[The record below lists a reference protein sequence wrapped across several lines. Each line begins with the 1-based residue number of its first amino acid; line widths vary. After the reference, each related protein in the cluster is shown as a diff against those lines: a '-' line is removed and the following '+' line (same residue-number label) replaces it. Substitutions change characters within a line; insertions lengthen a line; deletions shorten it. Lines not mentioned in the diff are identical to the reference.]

1 MLRLL
6 SGVESHGKCYMHW
19 ILYSSSKEG
28 YYILADSD
36 HQVSEAGGRGW
47 GVFGPQPDPKNKGS
61 RSRG

>member
-1 MLRLL
+1 
-6 SGVESHGKCYMHW
+6 MHW

-36 HQVSEAGGRGW
+36 HQVSEAGGGGV

>member
-1 MLRLL
+1 MR
-6 SGVESHGKCYMHW
+6 W

-36 HQVSEAGGRGW
+36 HQVSEAGGGGGW
-47 GVFGPQPDPKNKGS
+47 GVFWPQPDPKNKGS